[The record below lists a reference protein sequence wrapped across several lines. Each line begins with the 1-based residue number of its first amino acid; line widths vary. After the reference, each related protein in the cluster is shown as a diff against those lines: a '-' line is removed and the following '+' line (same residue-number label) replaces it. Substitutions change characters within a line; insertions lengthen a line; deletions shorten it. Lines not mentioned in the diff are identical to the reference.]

1 MAKPRRRTIV
11 YDAGALVAPDAR
23 TVDCLARARVQLG
36 RLGFDLR
43 ISHAPDELRE
53 LLDLMGL
60 LEALGVEPCGE
71 AEERE
76 QRLGVEEEGELD
88 DPAP

>member
-1 MAKPRRRTIV
+1 MATPRRRTIV
-11 YDAGALVAPDAR
+11 YDAGALDTPDAR
-23 TVDCLARARVQLG
+23 TVDCLARARLRLA
-36 RLGFDLR
+36 RLGVELR

-53 LLDLMGL
+53 LLHFMGL

-71 AEERE
+71 AEEGE

-88 DPAP
+88 DPAS